1 MRGRGSRHSRRW
13 TAGLLVGGVLLSGC
27 GAGNNGTQET
37 ADQRGGAS
45 GPPNAGTRAPE
56 QDFNAP
62 QDGARQDAD
71 RKDQNERDGRQS
83 DQDPNAGM
91 RSTFAL
97 DVDTASYSYAKRQLR
112 DGKLPAAGTVRPEEF
127 VNSFRQGYKQP
138 KGDGF
143 AVSMDGAQ
151 TKDEDWTLLRVGLA
165 TKAET
170 AAERERG
177 PASLT
182 FVVDVSGSMAEPGRL
197 DLVKTSM
204 RTMVEQLRDDDAL
217 SLVSFSDEAKTVL
230 PMTTLN
236 GERQRAKARGAI
248 TALETAGS
256 TNLHAG
262 LRTGYRQ
269 AVKGVRA
276 GATNR
281 VVLLS
286 DALANTG
293 STNADDILKDVGKA
307 RKDHGITLFGVG
319 VGSDYGDTLME
330 KLTNKGDGNTV
341 YVGNKKEADR
351 VFVHDLARNIEVRA
365 RDAKAQVVFNRRSV
379 QDFRLVGYDNRR
391 VADEDFRNDTVDGGE
406 VGPGHTVTAMYAV
419 KLRANASGPVATT
432 TVRWLDPTTR
442 KPTEARGEIAE
453 GALNGALW
461 QDGSPR
467 LRTAAIA
474 TYFAEALRVPQRGSG
489 GTRANPLPGDPGLGT
504 LQKEARRAARQLEDK
519 DVNELG
525 ELIRRSRDVA
535 G

>member
-1 MRGRGSRHSRRW
+1 MHGRGSRSGRRW
-13 TAGLLVGGVLLSGC
+13 TAGLLLGGVLLSGC
-27 GAGNNGTQET
+27 GGGNNGTQER
-37 ADQRGGAS
+37 ADQRGAAS

-62 QDGARQDAD
+62 QDGARQDTD
-71 RKDQNERDGRQS
+71 RDDRDGRHERETER
-83 DQDPNAGM
+83 DPDAGM

-112 DGKLPAAGTVRPEEF
+112 AGRLPAPGTVRPEEF

-138 KGDGF
+138 QGDGF
-143 AVSMDGAQ
+143 AVSMDGARS
-151 TKDEDWTLLRVGLA
+151 KDEDWTLLRVGLA

-170 AAERERG
+170 AEERERG

-204 RTMVEQLRDDDAL
+204 RTMVDQLRDDDAL
-217 SLVSFSDEAKTVL
+217 SVVSFSDRAKTVL
-230 PMTTLN
+230 PMTTLD
-236 GERQRAKARGAI
+236 GRSQRAKARGAI
-248 TALETAGS
+248 EALETEGS

-262 LRTGYRQ
+262 LRTGYQ
-269 AVKGVRA
+269 EAVKGVRA

-293 STNADDILKDVGKA
+293 STNAADILEDVGKA

-319 VGSDYGDTLME
+319 VGSEYGDTLME

-341 YVGNKKEADR
+341 YVGSRKEADR

-365 RDAKAQVVFNRRSV
+365 RDAKAQVVFNRRNV

-391 VADEDFRNDTVDGGE
+391 VADEDFRDDTVDGGE

-419 KLRANASGPVATT
+419 KLRSNASGPVATT
-432 TVRWLDPTTR
+432 TVRWLDPKTR

-453 GALNGALW
+453 SALNGALW

-474 TYFAEALRVPQRGSG
+474 TYFAEALRVPRRGSG
-489 GTRANPLPGDPGLGT
+489 GTRTHALPGDPGLGT
-504 LQKEARRAARQLEDK
+504 LQREAWRAARQLEDK
-519 DVNELG
+519 DVTELG
-525 ELIRRSRDVA
+525 ELIRGARDIA

>member
-1 MRGRGSRHSRRW
+1 M
-13 TAGLLVGGVLLSGC
+13 GGVLLSGC
-27 GAGNNGTQET
+27 SVGNNGTEES

-45 GPPNAGTRAPE
+45 GPPNAGTHAPE

-62 QDGARQDAD
+62 RDGAREDAD
-71 RKDQNERDGRQS
+71 KSEQDERQTERDPDAR
-83 DQDPNAGM
+83 M

-97 DVDTASYSYAKRQLR
+97 DVDTASYSYAKRQLK
-112 DGKLPAAGTVRPEEF
+112 DGRLPAAGTVRPEEF
-127 VNSFRQGYKQP
+127 VNSFRQGYQQP

-170 AAERERG
+170 AAERKRG

-182 FVVDVSGSMAEPGRL
+182 FVVDVSGSMDEPGRL
-197 DLVKTSM
+197 DLVKASM
-204 RTMVEQLRDDDAL
+204 RTMVDQLRDDDAL
-217 SLVSFSDEAKTVL
+217 SVVSFSDEAKTVL
-230 PMTTLN
+230 PMTTLS
-236 GERQRAKARGAI
+236 GKGQRAKARGAI
-248 TALETAGS
+248 RSLEIEAS

-262 LRTGYRQ
+262 LRTGYRE
-269 AVKGVRA
+269 AVKGVRE

-293 STNADDILKDVGKA
+293 KTKADDILEDVGKA

-319 VGSDYGDTLME
+319 VGSDYGDALME

-341 YVGNKKEADR
+341 YVGNRKEADR

-365 RDAKAQVVFNRRSV
+365 RDAKAQVVFNSRNV

-391 VADEDFRNDTVDGGE
+391 VDDEDFRDDTVDGGE
-406 VGPGHTVTAMYAV
+406 VGPGHSVTAMYAV
-419 KLRANASGPVATT
+419 KLRANASGSVATT
-432 TVRWLDPTTR
+432 TVRWLDPKTR
-442 KPTEARGEIAE
+442 KPTEARGEVAE
-453 GALNGALW
+453 EALNGTLW
-461 QDGSPR
+461 KAGSPR

-474 TYFAEALRVPQRGSG
+474 TYFAEALRVTHRGSDA
-489 GTRANPLPGDPGLGT
+489 TRANPLPGDPGLAT
-504 LQKEARRAARQLEDK
+504 LQEEARRAARQLEDK
-519 DVNELG
+519 DVTELG
-525 ELIRRSRDVA
+525 DLIRRSRDVA
-535 G
+535 E